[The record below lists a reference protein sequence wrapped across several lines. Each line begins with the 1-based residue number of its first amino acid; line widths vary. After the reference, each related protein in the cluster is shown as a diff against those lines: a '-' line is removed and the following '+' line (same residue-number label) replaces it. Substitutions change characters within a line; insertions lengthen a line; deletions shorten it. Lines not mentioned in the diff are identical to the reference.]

1 MSFLDSGIIL
11 LPGYNH
17 HPVYFNSSLFFSGIV
32 LERDGWKFIIMQQQN
47 GLLTRNS
54 YFLLLAVLF
63 LAACGTTNP
72 AGTGASAEKE
82 GPKRETPI
90 ALPKRE
96 TASVAP
102 AIERDV
108 LYYVNKHRETKGLRP
123 LEFNAYIGAE
133 ARKHSTD
140 MAQKLVPFG
149 HDGLANRKN
158 SITSQLKS
166 ITAVAENVARG
177 PLTAQQV
184 VNMWLKSPGHRRNIE
199 GNFKY
204 TGIGVAR
211 DQKSELYFTQIF
223 AN

>member
-1 MSFLDSGIIL
+1 METYHF
-11 LPGYNH
+11 
-17 HPVYFNSSLFFSGIV
+17 
-32 LERDGWKFIIMQQQN
+32 IMQQQN
-47 GLLTRNS
+47 ESFKRIPHLL
-54 YFLLLAVLF
+54 FLAVLF
-63 LAACGTTNP
+63 LSACGTTNP
-72 AGTGASAEKE
+72 AGSDAGAAKTES
-82 GPKRETPI
+82 KRETPV

-108 LYYVNKHRETKGLRP
+108 LYYINKHRETKGLPP

-140 MAQKLVPFG
+140 MARKLVSFG
-149 HDGLANRKN
+149 HDGLAGRKN
-158 SITSQLKS
+158 NITSQLKS
-166 ITAVAENVARG
+166 ITTVAENVARG

-184 VNMWLKSPGHRRNIE
+184 VNMWLKSPGHRKNIE
-199 GNFKY
+199 GKFKY